1 MKTNIENTTKILEVK
16 KMNKTEFDFK
26 SRTIREV
33 FSDTRKICIAPKHE
47 IMLDEGVHPG
57 GDIFTTEDGE
67 YIDFETQLKDFDA
80 EELAK
85 YVEFAENLYEKHQK
99 KVSVYILC
107 PKNISVN
114 VRECPLKSDA
124 DFKIKLA
131 CSQDDICHLIL
142 NRIKNKLKNEIAL
155 DCDDINAVEML
166 PVMCNRYDRNY
177 FRVESIKILNMVY

>member
-85 YVEFAENLYEKHQK
+85 YVEF
-99 KVSVYILC
+99 VSM
-107 PKNISVN
+107 KNIKKRYPSTSYAQKTSALMSGN
-114 VRECPLKSDA
+114 V
-124 DFKIKLA
+124 
-131 CSQDDICHLIL
+131 H
-142 NRIKNKLKNEIAL
+142 
-155 DCDDINAVEML
+155 
-166 PVMCNRYDRNY
+166 
-177 FRVESIKILNMVY
+177 

>member
-85 YVEFAENLYEKHQK
+85 YVELAEDLYEKHGQ
-99 KVSVYILC
+99 KVSIYIICANEINVY
-107 PKNISVN
+107 VN
-114 VRECPLKSDA
+114 EFEIPSDA
-124 DFKIKLA
+124 DFTIRLA
-131 CSQDDICHLIL
+131 RVLQDICKTIL
-142 NRIKNKLKNEIAL
+142 DGIKEKMKKEKITEEDLYVLSRLHKICKKEEKHYYMLEYLKIANRTRL
-155 DCDDINAVEML
+155 
-166 PVMCNRYDRNY
+166 
-177 FRVESIKILNMVY
+177 

>member
-124 DFKIKLA
+124 DFTIKLA

-155 DCDDINAVEML
+155 DCDDI
-166 PVMCNRYDRNY
+166 
-177 FRVESIKILNMVY
+177 ESIKILNMVY